1 MESLIKQTRSRFGGS
16 KEDKNSSTADRKV
29 PPQKTQSF
37 REKKRSQGWI
47 KKQLSRQMSWEYDFS
62 SSEYPTAIAA
72 AAYAIHSLEES
83 SSREK
88 KERDYGHNNSLSK
101 TKSRVDERED
111 KPGPLK
117 SALKSFDGTPR
128 TSFKDEGTTSNR
140 FPEKKPTRKISFA
153 DLDEISNNKGEKL
166 PLQKDPERAPSLRLP
181 PTFADKQLS
190 AADSRKPLKSP
201 PPPPPPPSLPPIAR
215 KPGPADS
222 AAAAWEKEEMAS
234 IRERF
239 DKLRATIDNWEMK
252 KKKKAKRKIEGIE
265 QAELD
270 KSKAKALKKYNSE
283 ISRIEGIASGARS
296 QAEENRRIEEL
307 RVKEKANK
315 IRATGKIPATCL
327 CF

>member
-16 KEDKNSSTADRKV
+16 KDDKNSSTADRKV

-72 AAYAIHSLEES
+72 AAYAIHSLDES
-83 SSREK
+83 SSRDK
-88 KERDYGHNNSLSK
+88 KERDYDQNNSLSK
-101 TKSRVDERED
+101 TKSRVDDREE

-128 TSFKDEGTTSNR
+128 TSSKDEGTMSNR
-140 FPEKKPTRKISFA
+140 LPEKKPTRKISFA
-153 DLDEISNNKGEKL
+153 DLAEISSNKDEKI
-166 PLQKDPERAPSLRLP
+166 PLQKDPERDPSLRRP

-190 AADSRKPLKSP
+190 VADSRKPLKSP
-201 PPPPPPPSLPPIAR
+201 PPPPPPLPPIAR

-239 DKLRATIDNWEMK
+239 DKLRATIDNWETK

-265 QAELD
+265 AELD
-270 KSKAKALKKYNSE
+270 KSKAKAIKKYNSE
-283 ISRIEGIASGARS
+283 ISRITGIASGARA
-296 QAEENRRIEEL
+296 QAEENRRVEEL
-307 RVKEKANK
+307 KVKEKANK